1 MRVIGL
7 TGSIACGKTTVSNYL
22 SALQYPVIDGD
33 QISRDLTVP
42 GSPVIS
48 EIRQVFGDRFI
59 SDSGNLNRRALGQL
73 VFRDESAR
81 QALDDLM
88 APHLLRETKSQL
100 ARHAA
105 DGASVCFL
113 DMPLLFEKGYDRLC
127 DSVWSVWLP
136 EDVQLARLMSRDGF
150 SEDDALRRI
159 RAVMSSDE
167 KASRANF
174 VIDNSGSVQ
183 QTTAAVDRLLSVEL
197 NPAPP
202 VHGPASSSPSAASVS
217 ASERDVME
225 RPDAARKRTAT
236 RKVAWVMPFWIR
248 SGIIAFSVLLLIEIG
263 FLVFYVK
270 SAESKRSERYM
281 KLEENERVLSAA
293 YPYPSREYDSMIV
306 KYANDYNLQPAYV
319 YAIILNES
327 SFKFDAV
334 SYLGARGLMQLMPD
348 TAEWI
353 AGKLYIHGYAF
364 ERMYDPESN
373 IVFGCWYLNYLSNL
387 FDGDLVCVTA
397 AYHAGQGQVL
407 NWLSDRS
414 ISDDGR
420 VIDVSRLPKGETQQY
435 VEKVIKAYAFYQDR
449 NFKTSSADSDS
460 SNNGIVIPSE

>member
-7 TGSIACGKTTVSNYL
+7 TGSIACGKTTVSSYL
-22 SALQYPVIDGD
+22 SALKYPVIDGD

-48 EIRQVFGDRFI
+48 EIRQVFGDRFV

-73 VFRDESAR
+73 VFRDENAR
-81 QALDDLM
+81 KALDDLM
-88 APHLLRETKSQL
+88 APHLLRETKSRL
-100 ARHAA
+100 AQHAA
-105 DGASVCFL
+105 DGAPLCFL
-113 DMPLLFEKGYDRLC
+113 DMPLLLEKGYDRFC

-183 QTTAAVDRLLSVEL
+183 QTTATVDRLLSAEL
-197 NPAPP
+197 NPVPP
-202 VHGPASSSPSAASVS
+202 VHTPASSSPSAASVS
-217 ASERDVME
+217 ASMRDVME
-225 RPDAARKRTAT
+225 RPEAARKRPAT
-236 RKVAWVMPFWIR
+236 RKVAWMMPFWLR
-248 SGIIAFSVLLLIEIG
+248 SGIIACSVLLLIEIG
-263 FLVFYVK
+263 FFAFYVR
-270 SAESKRSERYM
+270 SAGSIRDERCM
-281 KLEENERVLSAA
+281 RLEENEKVLSGA
-293 YPYPSREYDSMIV
+293 YPYPSKEYDSII
-306 KYANDYNLQPAYV
+306 KIYAKEYNLQPAYV

-353 AGKLYIHGYAF
+353 AGKLNVRGYAF
-364 ERMYDPESN
+364 ERMFDPESN
-373 IVFGCWYLNYLSNL
+373 VIFGCWYLNYLSNL
-387 FDGDLVCVTA
+387 FDGDPVCVTA

-407 NWLSDRS
+407 SWLSDRS

-420 VIDVSRLPKGETQQY
+420 SMGVSRLPKGETQQY

-449 NFKTSSADSDS
+449 NFKASFADSDS
-460 SNNGIVIPSE
+460 GIDHIVVPSE